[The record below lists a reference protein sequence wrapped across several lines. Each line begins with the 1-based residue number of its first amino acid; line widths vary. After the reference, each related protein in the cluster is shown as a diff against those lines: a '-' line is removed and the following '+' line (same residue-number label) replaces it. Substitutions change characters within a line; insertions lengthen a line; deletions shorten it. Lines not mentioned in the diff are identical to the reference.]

1 LYEWLWH
8 RLPGGPGSKVFSLML
23 IVALV
28 VALLWYF
35 VFPWAALHLPIDRV
49 GVTG

>member
-1 LYEWLWH
+1 MYSWLW
-8 RLPGGPGSKVFSLML
+8 RMLPGRFGSKFVTLVL
-23 IVALV
+23 VVALV
-28 VALLWYF
+28 VAVLWYL